1 MQIYG
6 KNARDTLE
14 FGGIECKIEQKR
26 SRSFN
31 VVMEKVLIVAIAD
44 NNAIGRNNELLWHIS
59 EDLKFFK
66 RTTMGCPVIMGR
78 RTFESIGR
86 PLPKRLNVVVSRR
99 GFDAPDGVAV
109 VGSLEEAY
117 EYVERT
123 VANVQAGDASA
134 DIQTAVSG
142 SGPDITRPG
151 SVISSE
157 QSEPRNLRLFIMGGG
172 QIYAQALP
180 DMDRLIITHVHTVIE
195 DADTFFPQ
203 IDPEIWKVASRSEMM
218 TDPETGY
225 SFEFVE
231 WCRIK

>member
-1 MQIYG
+1 
-6 KNARDTLE
+6 
-14 FGGIECKIEQKR
+14 
-26 SRSFN
+26 
-31 VVMEKVLIVAIAD
+31 MEKVLIVAIAD

-78 RTFESIGR
+78 KTFESIGR

-99 GFDAPDGVAV
+99 GFDAPEGVAV

-117 EYVERT
+117 GYVERT
-123 VANVQAGDASA
+123 VSDALAGAAPASA
-134 DIQTAVSG
+134 
-142 SGPDITRPG
+142 
-151 SVISSE
+151 SVTSDPASVTSYQIGIH
-157 QSEPRNLRLFIMGGG
+157 RLFIMGGG

-195 DADTFFPQ
+195 DADTFFPA
-203 IDPEIWKVASRSEMM
+203 IDPAVWQVAERSELM

-225 SFEFVE
+225 TFEFVTY
-231 WCRIK
+231 CRAQ